1 MTVFKSNWTN
11 SRSGLSR
18 RERRGSPLL
27 SVVLLLVGFAP
38 ALAVAQTA
46 DTPAKDVPLPAARR
60 ALLVA
65 AQNYDSRSFGPL
77 PNACAEI
84 REIDGAL
91 DQLGYAQ
98 RTLVCDDAPDAGRKP
113 RKANIQR
120 ALAETVA
127 AAGPEDTLF
136 ILVSLHGLAVEGN
149 VYLCP
154 LDVCDRRLDLDRIDE
169 VAISV
174 QAVYRQLETC
184 RAKHKILILEICRTE
199 VGDNADAGAFRSL
212 YTPPKNTTVFCSCA
226 EDQRSWTCP
235 GLNGVESDERS
246 AFLFQAKQALRGGAD
261 IAWGNNGRITVSEFV
276 NYVTANTTDCVDR
289 RLGRE
294 QTPHVFGEGWF
305 EIGSLGNRVE
315 YIDVRVPMDDRLRG
329 SLQQLADAG
338 NAAVRQ
344 IRRRVMASRD
354 ESLQL
359 MNRTPR
365 IGKMSTMRNVR
376 VYADEVVAD
385 AARLRLLGLYEHDL
399 DRIKTL
405 CFDTNIQLTND
416 PTTLCYRGDMYK
428 NMGRYS
434 DALADYNEAGKD
446 FTLFARLNAPVY
458 KPGVGTPYGTIIEVT
473 GAAEDTGASEAT
485 PDESTG
491 QQGKPRDDAEKKAPD
506 NEYCRVVV
514 KRIADSGKTK
524 WMNVVIHD
532 LGGEPINAWVLASDV
547 MWSSDLAEY
556 YWISSGMRSQRY
568 RNAVAVIQTKV
579 QRIHTA
585 IGAYDTVARLLSM
598 GGIPLPSIGG
608 YAQMAEQA
616 IRRTVHSR
624 IAIRR
629 GTAYGLVGREYIDTW
644 WRLQQRFLEQQLSPP
659 VEGAKSTILFQD

>member
-1 MTVFKSNWTN
+1 M
-11 SRSGLSR
+11 
-18 RERRGSPLL
+18 
-27 SVVLLLVGFAP
+27 
-38 ALAVAQTA
+38 
-46 DTPAKDVPLPAARR
+46 
-60 ALLVA
+60 LVA

-91 DQLGYAQ
+91 DRLGYAQ
-98 RTLVCDDAPDAGRKP
+98 RMLVCDDAPDAGRKP

-136 ILVSLHGLAVEGN
+136 ILVSLHGLVVEGN

-154 LDVCDRRLDLDRIDE
+154 LDVCDRRFDPGRIDE

-174 QAVYRQLETC
+174 QAVYRQLKAC

-199 VGDNADAGAFRSL
+199 
-212 YTPPKNTTVFCSCA
+212 
-226 EDQRSWTCP
+226 
-235 GLNGVESDERS
+235 
-246 AFLFQAKQALRGGAD
+246 
-261 IAWGNNGRITVSEFV
+261 
-276 NYVTANTTDCVDR
+276 
-289 RLGRE
+289 
-294 QTPHVFGEGWF
+294 
-305 EIGSLGNRVE
+305 
-315 YIDVRVPMDDRLRG
+315 
-329 SLQQLADAG
+329 
-338 NAAVRQ
+338 
-344 IRRRVMASRD
+344 
-354 ESLQL
+354 
-359 MNRTPR
+359 
-365 IGKMSTMRNVR
+365 
-376 VYADEVVAD
+376 
-385 AARLRLLGLYEHDL
+385 
-399 DRIKTL
+399 
-405 CFDTNIQLTND
+405 
-416 PTTLCYRGDMYK
+416 
-428 NMGRYS
+428 
-434 DALADYNEAGKD
+434 AGKD
-446 FTLFARLNAPVY
+446 FTLFARVNAPVY
-458 KPGVGTPYGTIIEVT
+458 KPGVGTPYGTIFEVT
-473 GAAEDTGASEAT
+473 GAAEATGASEAT

-491 QQGKPRDDAEKKAPD
+491 QQGKPQDDAEKKAPD

-514 KRIADSGKTK
+514 KRIAGSGKGQ

-532 LGGEPINAWVLASDV
+532 LGGEPITAWVQASDV

-629 GTAYGLVGREYIDTW
+629 GTVYGLVGREYIDTW